1 MANPILTF
9 KSNLPNL
16 TVLTISTQDIEQ
28 LKAGVRK
35 KIRQAPMMFIGM
47 QVVIDLSDFDKEN
60 SLTLDLAAFKDF
72 LMGESIN
79 PVAIMSNSRDT
90 QRQAVEYGLGALA
103 PLAATNSTAQ
113 STPSHNS
120 QSTRKKAT
128 VTEKTPQI
136 DKTAI
141 SSEEPRKTFDAPT
154 TNEETNKHLSS
165 QSRTVR
171 HTVRSGQSI
180 YTQGDLTIIGSVS
193 AGAEVIADGNI
204 HIYGTLRGRAIAGA
218 QGDTTANIFCQQLD
232 AELVA
237 IAGSYTQMEDI
248 GNEYHGKTVQI
259 SLESEKICFFPL

>member
-16 TVLTISTQDIEQ
+16 TVLKISTQDIEQ

-47 QVVIDLSDFDKEN
+47 QVVIDLSDFDKES
-60 SLTLDLAAFKDF
+60 SLILDLAAFKNF
-72 LMGESIN
+72 LMGESIH
-79 PVAIMSNSRDT
+79 PVAIMSNHRET

-103 PLAATNSTAQ
+103 TLTATNDTTGNTSSSAVQ
-113 STPSHNS
+113 NIKEKSII
-120 QSTRKKAT
+120 
-128 VTEKTPQI
+128 TEKTTP
-136 DKTAI
+136 TETTVSA
-141 SSEEPRKTFDAPT
+141 EEPRKTFDSKAPDKS
-154 TNEETNKHLSS
+154 NNHSPS
-165 QSRTVR
+165 QNRTVR

-193 AGAEVIADGNI
+193 PGAEVIADGNI

-218 QGDTTANIFCQQLD
+218 QGDTAANIFCQKLD

-248 GNEYHGKTVQI
+248 ANEYHGKTVQI